1 MIFLIVYSRIH
12 HAYLV
17 GCRQRKL
24 SFSNGT
30 YCAVDILVHP
40 PNLSCQKI
48 KPPDWVVIFFGG
60 SGWIVNSHYAY
71 ACGPLSPAARTMGDL
86 IAVAEYH
93 KPHPQNKK

>member
-1 MIFLIVYSRIH
+1 MHILLAVANENRRFQTALTVPLIFWCI
-12 HAYLV
+12 
-17 GCRQRKL
+17 
-24 SFSNGT
+24 
-30 YCAVDILVHP
+30 HP
-40 PNLSCQKI
+40 PHLSKNKTTRLGGYI
-48 KPPDWVVIFFGG
+48 FGG